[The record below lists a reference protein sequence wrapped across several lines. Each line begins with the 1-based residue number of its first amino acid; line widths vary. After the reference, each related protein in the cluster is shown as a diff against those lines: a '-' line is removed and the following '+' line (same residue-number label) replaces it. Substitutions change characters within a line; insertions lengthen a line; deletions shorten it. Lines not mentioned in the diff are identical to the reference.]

1 MKRLAQATGVLENTV
16 LLNFRTDA
24 EVLRRLLPSPF
35 EPRLVDGYGMVGILL
50 FTMKDLTCETT
61 MGFPSPPSDHVL
73 YRIAVSWKQGGRT
86 FHGMYLLRH
95 EVNTRLPVRQ
105 RRRGLFPVVGIP
117 VRWHKVSDSGSIE
130 WTLKSKTKTKLH
142 IKAKLSSCFSGGSV
156 FGSLE
161 EASDFFAT
169 ERAAIAPRFQK
180 SIFSNTHFLPLKWP
194 VQPLF
199 VNHLTTDVDQLQNL
213 FPAGQIFFDSGL
225 IWPKVPCKWQQGRE
239 ILSSRPIFLPAV
251 SGITANPVKE

>member
-35 EPRLVDGYGMVGILL
+35 EPRLVDGYGLVGILL

-105 RRRGLFPVVGIP
+105 RRRGLFPVAGIP
-117 VRWHKVSDSGSIE
+117 VRWHKGSVSSSIE
-130 WTLKSKTKTKLH
+130 WTLKNKAKTKLH
-142 IKAKLSSCFSGGSV
+142 MKAKISSSFSGGSV
-156 FGSLE
+156 FRSLE

-180 SIFSNTHFLPLKWP
+180 SIFSNTHFLPLQWP

-199 VNHLTTDVDQLQNL
+199 VQKLTTDVDQLHNL
-213 FPAGQIFFDSGL
+213 FPQGQIFFDSGL
-225 IWPKVPCKWQQGRE
+225 IWPKIPCKWQEGHE
-239 ILSSRPIFLPAV
+239 ILSTRPILLPSI
-251 SGITANPVKE
+251 SGITADPVKE